1 MSSLLLY
8 SSLPCC
14 SLCRDLAMYM
24 RTHMHM
30 RMHVHMHT
38 HTHTH
43 MYMHMHTLTHMQ
55 MQMHM
60 HMHMPDHT
68 RAYTRIHTYTHT
80 CTHRGPDLTQSCS
93 TLLRESRS
101 LRLLSTISAS
111 MPASLQGCERG
122 FARSPP
128 PGTLL
133 KAVPARILV
142 HFLRALLRRYTKSLC
157 VALSQRL

>member
-1 MSSLLLY
+1 MALWHLAPGRLGQCVR
-8 SSLPCC
+8 PN
-14 SLCRDLAMYM
+14 DLAALGAALWGGRRRVLCM
-24 RTHMHM
+24 RYTVLPAHVIYCAPKPRRCVCVCARA
-30 RMHVHMHT
+30 RMCACVG
-38 HTHTH
+38 
-43 MYMHMHTLTHMQ
+43 
-55 MQMHM
+55 
-60 HMHMPDHT
+60 
-68 RAYTRIHTYTHT
+68 RAQN
-80 CTHRGPDLTQSCS
+80 P
-93 TLLRESRS
+93 SRS